1 MNETAKL
8 KFANSFIMSR
18 LNYGNQ
24 FYLGENQDVQ
34 RKYHKACMTV
44 SRWVKGSFCFKISC
58 QKICSSLKWDLLV
71 QRIRKSSLKMIHKIL
86 IMNRPKQITKLIRK
100 PRSRNNVAI
109 SIKRKRK
116 HENYDRDVILQ
127 ALQIYNKMPEDL
139 KNLRPKQITQKL
151 RKMII

>member
-1 MNETAKL
+1 
-8 KFANSFIMSR
+8 
-18 LNYGNQ
+18 
-24 FYLGENQDVQ
+24 
-34 RKYHKACMTV
+34 
-44 SRWVKGSFCFKISC
+44 
-58 QKICSSLKWDLLV
+58 
-71 QRIRKSSLKMIHKIL
+71 MIHKIL
-86 IMNRPKQITKLIRK
+86 IMNRPKQIMKLIRK

-116 HENYDRDVILQ
+116 HENYDRNVIFQ